1 MSFRVTCTY
10 IVGLFSVHPFKYFW
24 KWSYDAVGIIH
35 IVPTSHYAKAFQQ
48 KIENYII
55 IQFLLIFFSPP
66 EFHST
71 IFSLT
76 VYFITSHT
84 TDKVKEGIFSLFFCL
99 HRPISYLALKPNVF
113 KVLLTPVFFFSARE
127 KL

>member
-1 MSFRVTCTY
+1 MSFRVTY

-35 IVPTSHYAKAFQQ
+35 IVPTPHYAKAFQQ

-71 IFSLT
+71 IFLLR
-76 VYFITSHT
+76 FISSHHILRT
-84 TDKVKEGIFSLFFCL
+84 KQKRDYS
-99 HRPISYLALKPNVF
+99 
-113 KVLLTPVFFFSARE
+113 
-127 KL
+127 